1 MKKFR
6 FSIVIFALLF
16 VSACSGRPGDG
27 REGGTDK
34 REWSI
39 LQVNE
44 EKTRDTAM
52 KSIEFHKLDDYNLI
66 CVPGKGVSKRIWIMM
81 DAKSPPFYKQIPDGN
96 FSLSEAQLA
105 EIRQRTNPISTV
117 IEALRSHVENN

>member
-1 MKKFR
+1 
-6 FSIVIFALLF
+6 
-16 VSACSGRPGDG
+16 
-27 REGGTDK
+27 
-34 REWSI
+34 
-39 LQVNE
+39 
-44 EKTRDTAM
+44 M

-96 FSLSEAQLA
+96 YSLSEAQLA
-105 EIRQRTNPISTV
+105 EIRQSTNPISTV